1 MARVQAPA
9 KKSQGFGRRSMGR
22 SWKHME
28 KHHGYKYLCQFMV
41 EFGESF
47 TLMTNINA
55 GFVGYNWNT
64 ILRYS

>member
-9 KKSQGFGRRSMGR
+9 MGR
-22 SWKHME
+22 NPNVSVEDLWKIME
-28 KHHGYKYLCQFMV
+28 TYGKTAWIQPFMV

-55 GFVGYNWNT
+55 GFVGYNM
-64 ILRYS
+64 I